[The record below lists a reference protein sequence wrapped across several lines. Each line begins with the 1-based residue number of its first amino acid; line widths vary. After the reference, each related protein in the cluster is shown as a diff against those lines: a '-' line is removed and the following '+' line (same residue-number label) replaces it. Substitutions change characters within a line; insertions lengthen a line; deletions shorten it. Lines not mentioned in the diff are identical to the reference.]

1 MILQK
6 GLAGTASR
14 VVTDADTARAV
25 GSGSLPVCATPVLS
39 AVMEEAACAAIAG
52 CLPASATTVGISMT
66 LRHTSP
72 TLVGRT
78 VTARAELV
86 ETEGRLLTFRIAAED
101 DAGPV
106 GAAEHVRC
114 LVETAPFMEKAEKKY
129 RQ

>member
-6 GLAGTASR
+6 GLTGTASR

-39 AVMEEAACAAIAG
+39 AVMEAAACAAIDG
-52 CLPASATTVGISMT
+52 CLPSSATTVGISMT

-78 VTARAELV
+78 VTARAELT

-106 GAAEHVRC
+106 GEAEHVRC
-114 LVETAPFMEKAEKKY
+114 LVETAPFLEKAEKKY
-129 RQ
+129 RK

>member
-6 GLAGTASR
+6 GLVGTASR
-14 VVTDADTARAV
+14 VVAEADTARAV

-39 AVMEEAACAAIAG
+39 AVMEAAACAAIEG
-52 CLPASATTVGISMT
+52 CLPASASTVGISIA

-78 VTARAELV
+78 VTARAELTG
-86 ETEGRLLTFRIAAED
+86 TEGRLLTFRITAED

-106 GAAEHVRC
+106 GEAEHVRC
-114 LVETAPFMEKAEKKY
+114 LIETAPFLEKAEKKY
-129 RQ
+129 KK

>member
-25 GSGSLPVCATPVLS
+25 RSGSLAVCATPVLS
-39 AVMEEAACAAIAG
+39 AVMEEAACAAIEG
-52 CLPASATTVGISMT
+52 CLPVSTTTVGISMT

-78 VTARAELV
+78 VTARAELT
-86 ETEGRLLTFRIAAED
+86 ETEGRLLTFRITAED

-106 GAAEHVRC
+106 GEAEHVRC

-129 RQ
+129 RK